1 MKKVSNAE
9 VDTYLKQKGLRKCGG
24 APLLRTACY
33 GAVAIEHKRREAYE
47 NKNREKEHDEK
58 KSDVVWKGMERTDAG
73 ERAGRGDSPVPQLE
87 RTDAGERAGRGDSPV
102 PQCSITCQ
110 DFNDPILLGIHVR
123 PHYSSLRHTTL
134 YTPIYSIV
142 L

>member
-1 MKKVSNAE
+1 M
-9 VDTYLKQKGLRKCGG
+9 
-24 APLLRTACY
+24 LRTACY

-58 KSDVVWKGMERTDAG
+58 KSDVVWKGT
-73 ERAGRGDSPVPQLE
+73 E